1 MSMQD
6 VVSIA
11 EIASAIG
18 VLLSLVFVGLQIRQN
33 TQAQRVLAVESL
45 SGAIT
50 AINVPAMESPALG
63 SAISK
68 VCADWY
74 ASTRE
79 ERIIAHYFLFSI
91 FKLLETAWYQQKAR
105 TLDPAH
111 WAGWERLLLMLYH
124 SPGIQGVWWPNRR
137 AAYSPEF
144 QAYLAGTQPAPGVAP
159 LNVLFDRPIAT
170 SSTSSNPEQPDV

>member
-6 VVSIA
+6 LVALA
-11 EIASAIG
+11 EIASALG
-18 VLLSLVFVGLQIRQN
+18 VLLSLIFVGLQIRQN
-33 TQAQRVLAVESL
+33 TKAQRVLAVESL
-45 SGAIT
+45 SAAIT

-63 SAISK
+63 SAVSK

-74 ASTRE
+74 GASRE

-91 FKLLETAWYQQKAR
+91 FKLLETAWYQQKSQ

-124 SPGIQGVWWPNRR
+124 SPGIQAVWWPSRKH
-137 AAYSPEF
+137 AYSPEF
-144 QAYLAGTQPAPGVAP
+144 QAYLAATRPSDGVAP
-159 LNVLFDRPIAT
+159 LSVLFEAPPAPP
-170 SSTSSNPEQPDV
+170 PEE